1 MINNVVLMGRL
12 TAEPELKSTANGVEV
27 TSFTIAVERSY
38 TKSGE
43 QRQADFIDCVA
54 WRQTAAFICNYFKKG
69 SMIAVTGEIQTRNYE
84 DKNGNKRKATEIVVS
99 QVSFTGE
106 RNDGTTAA
114 PVASQ
119 PQTAPA
125 PTLDI
130 ETDDDDDM
138 PF

>member
-54 WRQTAAFICNYFKKG
+54 WRKTGAFICQYFKKG

-84 DKNGNKRKATEIVVS
+84 DKNGNKRKAVEVVVDE
-99 QVSFTGE
+99 VSFTGE

-114 PVASQ
+114 PMASQ
-119 PQTAPA
+119 PQPAPA

-130 ETDDDDDM
+130 DTDDDM

>member
-114 PVASQ
+114 PMASQ
-119 PQTAPA
+119 SQTAPA

-130 ETDDDDDM
+130 DTDDDM

>member
-1 MINNVVLMGRL
+1 MGRL

-54 WRQTAAFICNYFKKG
+54 WRKTGAFICKYFKKG

-84 DKNGNKRKATEIVVS
+84 DKNGNKRKAVEVVVDE
-99 QVSFTGE
+99 VSFTGE
-106 RNDGTTAA
+106 KSTAVSQTDQAASA
-114 PVASQ
+114 PMPAVFE
-119 PQTAPA
+119 TAPA

-130 ETDDDDDM
+130 DSDDDM